1 MQSLSP
7 SSAVTSSAAT
17 AIIVTADDGGVG
29 KTTVAVQV
37 ASFFRLHGIELSL
50 FQLDSKEKLAA
61 KTGLPV
67 HALSV
72 SDVASGRGDEINA
85 TDIIAPWYRAVT
97 TSNGNGR
104 RHVLLEVGG
113 ANAALFHTAVTQFD
127 LQEDIESLGLDIY
140 VFVVTKAGEDSAI
153 QTVREVKRL
162 ETNLPGASIVI
173 VKNDVL
179 GRPEAAAEFL
189 DDRLKKSYLAVL
201 KKYPNIR
208 MKKVNA
214 RSMAL
219 YERLHVTP
227 DVIVGWYQN
236 DYREAITRTGVER
249 DQAKLFVKDI
259 AAWTGEM
266 LEQISGVLPNFGEN
280 SDG

>member
-1 MQSLSP
+1 MKSAFLS
-7 SSAVTSSAAT
+7 STSAT

-29 KTTVAVQV
+29 KTTVAVQI
-37 ASFFRLHGIELSL
+37 ASFLRLHGIEPLL

-72 SDVASGRGDEINA
+72 SSVASDRGDGLRV
-85 TDIIAPWYRAVT
+85 TDVIAPWYRAVT
-97 TSNGNGR
+97 TTNESGR
-104 RHVLLEVGG
+104 RYVLLEVGA

-127 LQEDIESLGLDIY
+127 LQEDIELLGLDVH

-153 QTVREVKRL
+153 QTVREIKRL

-173 VKNDVL
+173 VKNEVL
-179 GRPEAAAEFL
+179 GRPETAAEYL
-189 DDRLKKSYLAVL
+189 DDRLKKAYLGVL

-208 MKKVNA
+208 MEKIDA

-227 DVIVGWYQN
+227 DVIVGWYEN
-236 DYREAITRTGVER
+236 DYREAIARTGMKR
-249 DQAKLFVKDI
+249 DEAKLFVKDI
-259 AAWTGEM
+259 AVWTAKM
-266 LEQISGVLPNFGEN
+266 IEQITAVFPKLNEN